1 MTEEAPSLTHH
12 FTTPVDLLATFDY
25 LGIDAPTVDETRA
38 FVVYRSAVFELNV
51 TKGKLSNATAIAVE
65 VWDFGE
71 LPPETEPADLLAEF
85 VTEIE
90 EMSS

>member
-1 MTEEAPSLTHH
+1 MTEEPPTLTHH
-12 FTTPVDLLATFDY
+12 FATPVDLLASFEY

-38 FVVYRSAVFELNV
+38 FVVYRSAVLELNV
-51 TKGKLSNATAIAVE
+51 TEGELSNAAAIAVE

-71 LPPETEPADLLAEF
+71 LPSETEPSDLLTDF

-90 EMSS
+90 DMSQ